1 MTVSF
6 KTFGCRLTRAE
17 TVRFEQAFAEAG
29 VAAVPFGEPS
39 DIVVIHSCAVT
50 QTAENECLRLAR
62 SLRRK
67 NPGVFLVL
75 AGCAAESAKP
85 ETLAALGMDLIVHRD
100 RRDALVAAVLAKLA
114 ERGQGGP
121 ADAAAAN
128 GTKLHRALLKVQDGC
143 SCFCTYCIVPYTRGA
158 PRSRPFAACL
168 DEARKCVAE
177 GFQEIVVVG
186 CNLAFYEDE
195 GKTLPDLLRALTEG
209 AGDGRIRLSSLEPG
223 KCEREVATLMAK
235 EPRLCNFLHLP
246 LQSGSDPVLKRMGRG
261 YTVAELRRTLDAI
274 CAEVPMLGLGADFI
288 TGFPG
293 ETEPLF
299 EETKRLIEAYPFSN
313 LHVFPYSE
321 RPGTPAAAFDGKV
334 PLETRKR
341 RAHELIALREQKK
354 ATFAKRHL
362 GQTVDVLVE
371 RIQNGEASGWTED
384 YLECR
389 VDASPTLRQGS
400 LLRAVPYA
408 VDGSALRAKK
418 AE

>member
-1 MTVSF
+1 
-6 KTFGCRLTRAE
+6 
-17 TVRFEQAFAEAG
+17 
-29 VAAVPFGEPS
+29 
-39 DIVVIHSCAVT
+39 
-50 QTAENECLRLAR
+50 
-62 SLRRK
+62 
-67 NPGVFLVL
+67 
-75 AGCAAESAKP
+75 
-85 ETLAALGMDLIVHRD
+85 
-100 RRDALVAAVLAKLA
+100 
-114 ERGQGGP
+114 
-121 ADAAAAN
+121 
-128 GTKLHRALLKVQDGC
+128 
-143 SCFCTYCIVPYTRGA
+143 
-158 PRSRPFAACL
+158 
-168 DEARKCVAE
+168 
-177 GFQEIVVVG
+177 
-186 CNLAFYEDE
+186 
-195 GKTLPDLLRALTEG
+195 
-209 AGDGRIRLSSLEPG
+209 
-223 KCEREVATLMAK
+223 
-235 EPRLCNFLHLP
+235 
-246 LQSGSDPVLKRMGRG
+246 
-261 YTVAELRRTLDAI
+261 
-274 CAEVPMLGLGADFI
+274 MLGLGADFI